1 MAERMQDED
10 RASRALMRGA
20 ELEEVLSETSQEQIC
35 KDYGEDDD
43 WLTEIPF

>member
-1 MAERMQDED
+1 MAEEMHDED
-10 RASRALMRGA
+10 RASRTLMRA
-20 ELEEVLSETSQEQIC
+20 ADLEEVHSNTSKEQIC